1 MLIPCGGQPFIVI
14 VVSDAT
20 ANKAWSAYE
29 SQPTSDSFD
38 ARRANVVVISDS
50 GLGVRQRERACL
62 PRWHRS
68 PTAGQRWW
76 SLAASSPQS
85 VLPF

>member
-1 MLIPCGGQPFIVI
+1 VLIPCGGQPFIVI

-50 GLGVRQRERACL
+50 GLAIRQRDRV
-62 PRWHRS
+62 
-68 PTAGQRWW
+68 
-76 SLAASSPQS
+76 LAAMSA
-85 VLPF
+85 LPDRGAAVVIAGRR